1 MTDLHHPRKNEFFGR
16 LKGGTGGFT
25 MIELMICLAVFVA
38 LAGIAVP
45 GIRAMVN
52 NLSGNR
58 AVDEIVNE
66 LHNARMLAIR
76 HGRPS
81 QVVFSPAT
89 NQYSITWNVP
99 PQTRTYDFQ
108 HFRGGVR
115 FEANPPG
122 LGGPTPAPVNTIVF
136 SPLGFATTPG
146 DIYITTQDNAMAPG
160 TAKVIRIQI
169 AYSGAISEMRWAAA
183 SNQWTYD

>member
-1 MTDLHHPRKNEFFGR
+1 MTDLKHPRKNEFFGR

-25 MIELMICLAVFVA
+25 LIEMMICIVVFAA

-45 GIRAMVN
+45 GVRSLVN

-58 AVDEIVNE
+58 AVNEIVSE

-81 QVVFSPAT
+81 QVAFSPAT
-89 NQYSITWNVP
+89 NQYTITWNVP
-99 PQTRTYDFQ
+99 VQARTNDFQ
-108 HFRGGVR
+108 RFRGGIR
-115 FEANPPG
+115 FETNPPG
-122 LGGPTPAPVNTIVF
+122 LGGPSPAPVAAIVF
-136 SPLGFATTPG
+136 SPLGFATTSG
-146 DIYITTQDNAMAPG
+146 DIYITDQDQ
-160 TAKVIRIQI
+160 TKVIRIQI